1 MEGKELHT
9 DQFQIKS
16 VFFQNS
22 TYIQPALTTASGQ
35 QVNSFQKK
43 ELAGI
48 YIYWEST
55 SSCSYQKWQK
65 PVLNL
70 ETGFSKNQ
78 TGKKYLP

>member
-1 MEGKELHT
+1 
-9 DQFQIKS
+9 
-16 VFFQNS
+16 
-22 TYIQPALTTASGQ
+22 LTTAAGQ

-43 ELAGI
+43 ELAG
-48 YIYWEST
+48 IYWEST

-70 ETGFSKNQ
+70 ETGFSENQ